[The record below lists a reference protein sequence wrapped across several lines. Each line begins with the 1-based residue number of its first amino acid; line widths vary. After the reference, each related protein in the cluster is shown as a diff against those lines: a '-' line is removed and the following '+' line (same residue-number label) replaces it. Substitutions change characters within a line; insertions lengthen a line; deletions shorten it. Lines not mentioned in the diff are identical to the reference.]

1 MKNDTAEGGI
11 ISKEI
16 SSIFQGNRK
25 IIDEDEEQD
34 WAQYTAMGHSSLDG
48 EKRCEDPIQSYML
61 NMGVEEVNDP

>member
-34 WAQYTAMGHSSLDG
+34 WGQETALGHSRLG
-48 EKRCEDPIQSYML
+48 RERR
-61 NMGVEEVNDP
+61 